1 MRILLHMCCGPCAV
15 MPVRELLRAGHE
27 VAGWFY
33 NPNIHPLAE
42 YLRRRE
48 GAKRAA
54 EIHGIPL
61 LFPDAELDAKPDAG
75 PDAGLSSGPDRQT
88 GFTAPEYDVESWCR
102 AALAHPQGRCF
113 YCRASRFDAAA
124 YTAKALGFDA
134 FTSSLLYSRRQDHQG
149 MREAGEQAAETFDIS
164 FLYQDFRPLWQDGIA
179 ASKDLGIY
187 RQQYCGC
194 VFSEQERYARDLAKI
209 QGA

>member
-1 MRILLHMCCGPCAV
+1 MRILLHICCGPCAV
-15 MPVRELLRAGHE
+15 MPVRELLRAGHA
-27 VAGWFY
+27 VTGWFY

-54 EIHGIPL
+54 EVHSVPL
-61 LFPDAELDAKPDAG
+61 LFPDAG
-75 PDAGLSSGPDRQT
+75 QGGQT
-88 GFTAPEYDVESWCR
+88 AFAAPEYDVNAWCR
-102 AALAHPQGRCF
+102 AALTHPEGRCF
-113 YCRASRFDAAA
+113 YCRASRFDAVARV
-124 YTAKALGFDA
+124 AKALGFDA

-149 MREAGEQAAETFDIS
+149 MREAGERAAAAFDVS
-164 FLYQDFRPLWQDGIA
+164 FFYQDFRPFWQDGIA

-194 VFSEQERYARDLAKI
+194 VFSEEERYARDLAKT